1 MDHKSSWQWDW
12 WKKNFCEKLPE
23 KLIKFFS
30 GLKFYSIWVSQT
42 TKYYS
47 IFASP
52 TTRLYSVLVFPKNQ
66 ILLHLGVP
74 DNCSS
79 GPGMARRIYSL
90 SSCRGHRNG
99 VKFGCRGH
107 RNGVKFGCRGHWN
120 GVKFGC
126 RGHPNGVKFQS

>member
-1 MDHKSSWQWDW
+1 MCLKGGVTIFNIWTISPVGNGIGG
-12 WKKNFCEKLPE
+12 KKIFFEKLPE

-42 TKYYS
+42 TKFYS

-52 TTRLYSVLVFPKNQ
+52 TTKLYSVLVFPKNQ

-79 GPGMARRIYSL
+79 GSGMARRIYSL
-90 SSCRGHRNG
+90 SRCWGQRNG
-99 VKFGCRGH
+99 VIFGCRGH
-107 RNGVKFGCRGHWN
+107 RKEVTFGC
-120 GVKFGC
+120 
-126 RGHPNGVKFQS
+126 